1 MKKGQSDNKGAERPF
16 WAGKMSTI
24 LVVEDDISI
33 QNVISQCLERDGHE
47 VLKAGDGET
56 AIRLFE
62 RGVDLVI
69 MDVMIPHPDGLELTR
84 RIRATSPVPILIIS
98 ARAEEADRVTGLEL
112 GADDY
117 LTKPFAT
124 REMLARVKALLRR
137 ARLPSVESIA
147 GAEIVIDLR
156 ARSVKL
162 DGQRVELTAQ
172 EFDLIKALASV
183 PGKSF
188 TRDEL
193 LDAVWG
199 EEYTGESRR
208 VDNGISRLRHKLR
221 RSGKPDPIR
230 SIWGVGY
237 RLEL

>member
-1 MKKGQSDNKGAERPF
+1 
-16 WAGKMSTI
+16 MSKI

-33 QNVISQCLERDGHE
+33 QKLIAQYLERDGHE
-47 VLKAGDGET
+47 VLAANDGTT
-56 AIRLFE
+56 ALRLFE
-62 RGVDLVI
+62 EGVDLVI
-69 MDVMIPHPDGLELTR
+69 LDIMIPHPDGLELTR
-84 RIRATSPVPILIIS
+84 RMRATGPVPILILS

-137 ARLPSVESIA
+137 ARLPSVESMT
-147 GAEIVIDLR
+147 GAEFVIDIN

-162 DGQRVELTAQ
+162 EGQRIELTAQ
-172 EFDLIKALASV
+172 EFDLLKTLASV

-193 LDAVWG
+193 LNSVWG
-199 EEYTGESRR
+199 DEYAGESRR
-208 VDNGISRLRHKLR
+208 VDNCVSRLRQKLR
-221 RSGKPDPIR
+221 RPEKPDPIR

-237 RLEL
+237 RLELG

>member
-1 MKKGQSDNKGAERPF
+1 
-16 WAGKMSTI
+16 MSTI
-24 LVVEDDISI
+24 LVVEDDLSI
-33 QNVISQCLERDGHE
+33 QNVIAQYLERDGHK
-47 VLKAGDGET
+47 VLRAADGTT
-56 AIRLFE
+56 ALRLFE
-62 RGVDLVI
+62 TGVDLVVLDI
-69 MDVMIPHPDGLELTR
+69 MIPHPDGLELTR
-84 RIRATSPVPILIIS
+84 KIRAAGPIPILILS

-137 ARLPSVESIA
+137 SKLPSVESMSSSD
-147 GAEIVIDLR
+147 IVIDLN

-162 DGQRVELTAQ
+162 EGERVELTGQ
-172 EFDLIKALASV
+172 EFELLKVLASV
-183 PGKSF
+183 PDKSF

-193 LDAVWG
+193 LNAVWG
-199 EEYTGESRR
+199 EEYIGESRR
-208 VDNGISRLRHKLR
+208 VDNTVSRLRNKLR
-221 RSGKPDPIR
+221 RRGKPDPIR